1 MDNMR
6 WLMLGGIAAVVAG
19 VFLIPTLTLVFV
31 ILVRTVPLLLLV
43 VGIVLAAYLI
53 FRRPR
58 RDDEDAEVPP
68 PDRTPPRDI
77 STERGVVR
85 IPDYPS
91 DLPWW
96 DEQTRD

>member
-1 MDNMR
+1 MENLR
-6 WLMLGGIAAVVAG
+6 WLILGGIAAVIAG

-43 VGIVLAAYLI
+43 AGIVITAYLI

-58 RDDEDAEVPP
+58 RDDGSANAPP
-68 PDRTPPRDI
+68 SDRTPPRDI
-77 STERGVVR
+77 STERGVMR

-91 DLPWW
+91 ELPWW